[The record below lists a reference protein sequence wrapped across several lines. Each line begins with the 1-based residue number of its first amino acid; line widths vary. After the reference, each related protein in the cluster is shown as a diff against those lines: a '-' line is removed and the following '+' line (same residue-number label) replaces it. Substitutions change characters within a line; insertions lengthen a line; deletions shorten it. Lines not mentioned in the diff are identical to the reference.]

1 MRKFVFVNVV
11 VLLSM
16 VFLSG
21 SGFADET
28 KHKVH
33 ASERAKTELRPYD
46 SKADAMKAVD
56 EALAHATLNNTKAL
70 IVMGANW
77 CHDSRALATRFD
89 TAEFKALIAQNYE
102 LVYVSAGT
110 NPGQNNENK
119 AVSKRF
125 GIENIEGTPTVF
137 IATPNG
143 DVLNADSAVYWRNA
157 HEIPSDMTLAYLEHY
172 ALK

>member
-1 MRKFVFVNVV
+1 MRQFMLASLAVFFTMNV
-11 VLLSM
+11 
-16 VFLSG
+16 FTG

-46 SKADAMKAVD
+46 SKIDAMKAVD
-56 EALAHATLNNTKAL
+56 EALARATLNNTKAL

-89 TAEFKALIAQNYE
+89 TAEFKTLISQKYE

-125 GIENIEGTPTVF
+125 GVESIEGTPTVF